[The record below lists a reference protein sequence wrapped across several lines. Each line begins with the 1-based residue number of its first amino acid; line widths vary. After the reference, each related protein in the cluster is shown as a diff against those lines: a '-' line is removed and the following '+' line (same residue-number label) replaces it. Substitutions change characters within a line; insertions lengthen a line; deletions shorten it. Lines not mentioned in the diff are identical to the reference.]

1 MKMSMKMIP
10 DDCSLLLHLCSE
22 KEETSVQN
30 VNTIND
36 NVLPLLMTFV
46 TTFVLAFFLTVVKP
60 SNRSQCSHSLMSG
73 GIMAGFLTLICAL
86 LYSKAS

>member
-1 MKMSMKMIP
+1 MSIKMIP
-10 DDCSLLLHLCSE
+10 DDCSLLFHLCSE
-22 KEETSVQN
+22 TEETKVHK
-30 VNTIND
+30 VKTIND

-60 SNRSQCSHSLMSG
+60 TNRTQCSHSLMSG